1 MIFNFDVKGLEV
13 VCVAYLSK
21 DPVLCKELDDG
32 VDIHGENQKALGL
45 PPGKEGRGIAKI
57 FKFRLIY
64 GGSIFHTDPDF
75 VDVSSSRSY
84 WDKAIAKYYE
94 KYKGIKAWHDKIVQE
109 AGATG
114 GLTSPTGR
122 EFSFEYKPGFNG
134 DLKLPIT
141 QIKNYPV
148 QSLGADIMS
157 VLRVSIFRRVKDS
170 GIECKFINTVH
181 DSIVLDVKHK
191 EDCFKLKEIF
201 LESLGCFN
209 DDFHKI
215 FGIPFE
221 LKING
226 EFEIGENMYDTEVI

>member
-32 VDIHGENQKALGL
+32 VDIHGVNQEVFGL
-45 PPGKEGRGIAKI
+45 PTRHIAKI
-57 FKFRLIY
+57 LIFRIIY

-75 VDVSSSRSY
+75 VDVSSSKQY
-84 WDKAIAKYYE
+84 WDKVISKFYE

-114 GLTSPTGR
+114 KLTSPTGR

-134 DLKLPIT
+134 DLKLPVT
-141 QIKNYPV
+141 QIKNHPV
-148 QSLGADIMS
+148 QALGADIMS
-157 VLRVSIFRRVKDS
+157 VLRVSAFRRVAAQQ
-170 GIECKFINTVH
+170 IECKFINTVH
-181 DSIVLDVKHK
+181 DSNVLDVKHK

-209 DDFHKI
+209 DDFQKI

-221 LKING
+221 LKISG
-226 EFEIGENMYDTEVI
+226 EFDIGENMFDTEVI